1 MPPTLSH
8 HLPNSVR
15 RRGSP
20 TIAFAS
26 RGRFWPLLVLV
37 VASAAY
43 AATAEASTA
52 FYLMPAR
59 FWELGAGA
67 LAWHALESPRYRREA
82 LLARLDRAGALVDAA
97 AGLSRPGHG
106 WPFPGACLAVAGA
119 AAFVAVGAAGKAR
132 GRCGSSPS

>member
-1 MPPTLSH
+1 MHTWSLGVEEQFYVI
-8 HLPNSVR
+8 LPQIER
-15 RRGSP
+15 
-20 TIAFAS
+20 AE
-26 RGRFWPLLVLV
+26 WPLLVVV

-43 AATAEASTA
+43 AATAEASMA

-59 FWELGAGA
+59 FWELGTGV
-67 LAWHALESPRYRREA
+67 LAWHALESPRCRRDA

-97 AGLSRPGHG
+97 AGLSRPGRG

-119 AAFVAVGAAGKAR
+119 AAFVAAGAAVKAR